1 MDLRQREMIVLYPR
15 LNRCLVGKEDLI
27 KRPLRT
33 GRAGLDLSDDLPG
46 YRLEIAWPV
55 LAKTLL
61 VSQAQ
66 VLPVKDQVNSPL
78 PGPR

>member
-1 MDLRQREMIVLYPR
+1 M
-15 LNRCLVGKEDLI
+15 GKEDLI
-27 KRPLRT
+27 DRPLRT

-55 LAKTLL
+55 LAKSLL
-61 VSQAQ
+61 VS
-66 VLPVKDQVNSPL
+66 VKDQVNSPL